1 MSAYKLK
8 EVIPEF
14 LKEFTA
20 TSDPAVREDIV
31 EKFLG
36 QAYDAGYDE
45 GNEQGYEFGRED
57 GFEEGY
63 KEAKSER
70 D

>member
-1 MSAYKLK
+1 MSTYKLK

-14 LKEFTA
+14 VKVLQSTM
-20 TSDPAVREDIV
+20 DIDKLV
-31 EKFLG
+31 EEFLG
-36 QAYDAGYDE
+36 QAYDAGWENGQSEGYDI
-45 GNEQGYEFGRED
+45 GHSD